1 MECLNY
7 RFFVFVCYLE
17 LTQIHSSIMI
27 SKLKKLSAG
36 FSLTGLIGH
45 GDNINMQGAKNKKK
59 KYPKFLD
66 KTFALI
72 DAVIN
77 FILKRESNNVNEVLK
92 VTWGPL
98 FFGLVVILIFF
109 GIGGIWSAIAPIDGA
124 VHASGEVI
132 VSSNRKI
139 VQHLGGG
146 IISKILVKE
155 GQAVKKD
162 EPLVL
167 LSDVNEKANL
177 SIIKEKLLSF
187 LATEARLL
195 AIRVDLDTLEFPD
208 EVKKLSHDEL
218 VNKVIKNQV
227 KLFNSQRKSMLGK
240 TDILQQRIKQ
250 LNDEL
255 AGLNFQLNAAH
266 KQYDLITEELETKR
280 QLLDSGHISKPHI
293 LALEKQFAEIEGR
306 VGHYRSAISQV
317 QQKIGENEL
326 EIINVRND
334 SQERANAELKEVSTS
349 IADLKERL
357 MVAEDSLART
367 IIKSPQDG
375 IVTDIRYH
383 TEGGVIQSGVPIMS
397 VVPSDDDLI
406 IDAKIQT
413 RNIEEILSAQKK
425 DSNIVSID
433 GLEGLKVKVRLSAY
447 SARRL
452 SLINGI
458 VSNISPDALDD
469 PRLGRYYSV
478 RVVIPKPELAQFKNV
493 YLYPGMP
500 AEVYIVT
507 QSRTLLS
514 FLFTPIIATVDRSF
528 IER

>member
-1 MECLNY
+1 M
-7 RFFVFVCYLE
+7 V
-17 LTQIHSSIMI
+17 
-27 SKLKKLSAG
+27 SKLKTE
-36 FSLTGLIGH
+36 FSLTSSLGRS
-45 GDNINMQGAKNKKK
+45 DNINMQGKKK
-59 KYPKFLD
+59 KHSKFLD
-66 KTFALI
+66 RTFEFI
-72 DAVIN
+72 DTIIS
-77 FILKRESNNVNEVLK
+77 FILKRESNNVNEVLR

-98 FFGLVVILIFF
+98 FFGLMIILIFF
-109 GIGGIWSAIAPIDGA
+109 GIGGIWSVVAPIDGA

-132 VSSNRKI
+132 VSTSRKI

-146 IISKILVKE
+146 IISKILVTE

-187 LATEARLL
+187 LATEARLM
-195 AIRVDLDTLEFPD
+195 AIRGDLDILEFSD
-208 EVKKLSHDEL
+208 EMKKLSSEEV
-218 VNKVIKNQV
+218 VNKVIKNQI
-227 KLFNSQRKSMLGK
+227 KLFNSQRKSILGK
-240 TDILQQRIKQ
+240 ISILEQRIKQ
-250 LNDEL
+250 LSDEL
-255 AGLNFQLNAAH
+255 TGLDFQLDAAN
-266 KQYDLITEELETKR
+266 KQRNLISEELEMKR
-280 QLLDSGHISKPHI
+280 QLLESGHIGRPHI
-293 LALEKQFAEIEGR
+293 LALEKQFAEVEGR
-306 VGHYRSAISQV
+306 VGHYQSAISQV
-317 QQKIGENEL
+317 QQKIGENKL
-326 EIINVRND
+326 EIINVQND
-334 SQERANAELKEVSTS
+334 YQERSNVELKEINTS
-349 IADLKERL
+349 ISDLKERL

-367 IIKSPQDG
+367 VIKSPQDG

-397 VVPSDDDLI
+397 VVPSDDDLV

-413 RNIEEILSAQKK
+413 RNIEEILSAQRK
-425 DSNIVSID
+425 DSNMVSVD

-458 VSNISPDALDD
+458 VSHISPDALDD
-469 PRLGRYYSV
+469 PRLGRYYSI
-478 RVVIPKPELAQFKNV
+478 RVVIPKSELAHFKNV

-514 FLFTPIIATVDRSF
+514 FLFTPIIATFDRSF

>member
-1 MECLNY
+1 
-7 RFFVFVCYLE
+7 
-17 LTQIHSSIMI
+17 MI
-27 SKLKKLSAG
+27 NKLKKLKAG
-36 FSLTGLIGH
+36 FSLTGLLGH
-45 GDNINMQGAKNKKK
+45 SDDINMQGMKGKKK

-66 KTFALI
+66 KTFACL
-72 DAVIN
+72 DAIIS
-77 FILKRESNNVNEVLK
+77 FILKRESNNVNEVLS

-98 FFGLVVILIFF
+98 FFGLVVLLIFF
-109 GIGGIWSAIAPIDGA
+109 GIGGIWSVVAPIDGA
-124 VHASGEVI
+124 VHASGEVV

-146 IISKILVKE
+146 IINKILVKE
-155 GQAVKKD
+155 SQAVKKD

-167 LSDVNEKANL
+167 LSDLNEKANL

-187 LATEARLL
+187 LATEARLI
-195 AIRVDLDTLEFPD
+195 AIRGDVEMVEFSDEMKKLFDD
-208 EVKKLSHDEL
+208 EVVD
-218 VNKVIKNQV
+218 KVTKNQI
-227 KLFNSQRKSMLGK
+227 KLFDSQRKSTLGK

-250 LNDEL
+250 LHDEL
-255 AGLNFQLNAAH
+255 AGLNSQLDAAH
-266 KQYDLITEELETKR
+266 KQYDLISEELETKR
-280 QLLDSGHISKPHI
+280 QLLDSGHIGRPHI
-293 LALEKQFAEIEGR
+293 VALEKQFAEIEGR
-306 VGHYRSAISQV
+306 VGHYRAAVSQV
-317 QQKIGENEL
+317 QQRIGENKL
-326 EIINVRND
+326 EIINIKND
-334 SQERANAELKEVSTS
+334 YQERANAELKEVSTS
-349 IADLKERL
+349 IGDLKERL
-357 MVAEDSLART
+357 MVAQDSLSRT
-367 IIKSPQDG
+367 VIKSPQDG

-458 VSNISPDALDD
+458 VSYISPDALDD

>member
-1 MECLNY
+1 
-7 RFFVFVCYLE
+7 
-17 LTQIHSSIMI
+17 MI
-27 SKLKKLSAG
+27 SKLKKFRAR
-36 FSLTGLIGH
+36 FSLTSLLDH
-45 GDNINMQGAKNKKK
+45 GYNINMQGTKNKKK

-66 KTFALI
+66 KTFTTI
-72 DAVIN
+72 DAIIS
-77 FILKRESNNVNEVLK
+77 FILRRESNNLNEILN

-139 VQHLGGG
+139 VQHFGGG

-167 LSDVNEKANL
+167 LNDVNEKANL

-187 LATEARLL
+187 LATEARLN
-195 AIRVDLDTLEFPD
+195 AIRGDLDVLEFSD
-208 EVKKLSHDEL
+208 DMKKLSSDEV
-218 VNKVIKNQV
+218 VNKVIKNQIR
-227 KLFNSQRKSMLGK
+227 LFNSQRKSILGK
-240 TDILQQRIKQ
+240 TNILEQRIKQ

-255 AGLNFQLNAAH
+255 AGLNSQLDAAN
-266 KQYDLITEELETKR
+266 KQYDLISEELDTKR
-280 QLLDSGHISKPHI
+280 QLLDSGHIGKPHI

-306 VGHYRSAISQV
+306 VGHYHATISQV
-317 QQKIGENEL
+317 QQRIGENEL
-326 EIINVRND
+326 EIINIEND
-334 SQERANAELKEVSTS
+334 YQERANAELKEVSTS
-349 IADLKERL
+349 IGGLKERL
-357 MVAEDSLART
+357 MVAGDSLART
-367 IIKSPQDG
+367 VIKSPQDG
-375 IVTDIRYH
+375 VVTDIRYH

-397 VVPSDDDLI
+397 VVPSNDDLV

-413 RNIEEILSAQKK
+413 RNIEEILSAQRK

-458 VSNISPDALDD
+458 VSHISPDAFDD

-478 RVVIPKPELAQFKNV
+478 RVVIPKLELAQFKNV

>member
-1 MECLNY
+1 
-7 RFFVFVCYLE
+7 
-17 LTQIHSSIMI
+17 MI

-36 FSLTGLIGH
+36 FSLTSLLGH
-45 GDNINMQGAKNKKK
+45 SDNINIQETKNKKK
-59 KYPKFLD
+59 KYQKFLD

-72 DAVIN
+72 DAMVN
-77 FILKRESNNVNEVLK
+77 FILKREGNNVNEVLR

-98 FFGLVVILIFF
+98 FFSLIVIFIFF

-124 VHASGEVI
+124 VHGSGEVI
-132 VSSNRKI
+132 VSSNKKI

-167 LSDVNEKANL
+167 LNDVNEKANL
-177 SIIKEKLLSF
+177 SIIKEKLLSL
-187 LATEARLL
+187 LATEARLI
-195 AIRVDLDTLEFPD
+195 AIRGGLDTIEFLD
-208 EVKKLSHDEL
+208 EVKELSYGNL
-218 VNKVIKNQV
+218 ASKVMKNQIRLFDSQHKSILV
-227 KLFNSQRKSMLGK
+227 KI
-240 TDILQQRIKQ
+240 DILQQRIRQ
-250 LNDEL
+250 LHDEL
-255 AGLNFQLNAAH
+255 IGLNSQLDATL
-266 KQYDLITEELETKR
+266 KQYNLISEELEIKK
-280 QLLDSGHISKPHI
+280 QLFSDGYIDKPQI
-293 LALEKQFAEIEGR
+293 LTLKKQFAEIEGR
-306 VGHYRSAISQV
+306 IGHYRASISQV

-326 EIINVRND
+326 EIINVKND
-334 SQERANAELKEVSTS
+334 AQERANIELKEVSTFIS
-349 IADLKERL
+349 DLRERL
-357 MVAEDSLART
+357 IVAEDALSRT
-367 IIKSPQDG
+367 IIRSPQNG

-383 TEGGVIQSGVPIMS
+383 TEGGVIQSGVLIMS
-397 VVPSDDDLI
+397 VVPSNDDLI
-406 IDAKIQT
+406 IDAKIKN

-433 GLEGLKVKVRLSAY
+433 ELEGLKVKVRLSAY

-458 VSNISPDALDD
+458 VSHISPDALDD

-478 RVVIPKPELAQFKNV
+478 RVVIPKSELAQFKNV

-514 FLFTPIIATVDRSF
+514 FLFTPIIAIVDRSF

>member
-1 MECLNY
+1 M
-7 RFFVFVCYLE
+7 
-17 LTQIHSSIMI
+17 

-36 FSLTGLIGH
+36 LSLTGLIGS
-45 GDNINMQGAKNKKK
+45 DDIDMQRAGNRKK
-59 KYPKFLD
+59 KYQFLD
-66 KTFALI
+66 KTFAWI
-72 DAVIN
+72 DAMIN
-77 FILKRESNNVNEVLK
+77 FIFKRESNNVNEVLK

-98 FFGLVVILIFF
+98 FFGLVVIFIFF

-187 LATEARLL
+187 LATEARLI
-195 AIRVDLDTLEFPD
+195 AIRGDLDTLEFSD
-208 EVKKLSHDEL
+208 EVKRLSNDEL
-218 VNKVIKNQV
+218 VNKAIKNQV
-227 KLFNSQRKSMLGK
+227 ELFNSQRKSILGK

-293 LALEKQFAEIEGR
+293 LALEKQFADIEGR

-326 EIINVRND
+326 EIINVKND
-334 SQERANAELKEVSTS
+334 AQERANAELKEVNTS

-357 MVAEDSLART
+357 MVSEDSLART

-397 VVPSDDDLI
+397 IVPSDDDLI
-406 IDAKIQT
+406 IDAKVLT
-413 RNIEEILSAQKK
+413 RNIEEILSAKKK

-458 VSNISPDALDD
+458 VNHISPDVLDD
-469 PRLGRYYSV
+469 PRMGRYYSV
-478 RVVIPKPELAQFKNV
+478 RVVIPKSELAQFKNV

-500 AEVYIVT
+500 VEVYIVT

-514 FLFTPIIATVDRSF
+514 FLFTPIIATFDRSF

>member
-1 MECLNY
+1 
-7 RFFVFVCYLE
+7 
-17 LTQIHSSIMI
+17 
-27 SKLKKLSAG
+27 
-36 FSLTGLIGH
+36 
-45 GDNINMQGAKNKKK
+45 
-59 KYPKFLD
+59 
-66 KTFALI
+66 
-72 DAVIN
+72 
-77 FILKRESNNVNEVLK
+77 
-92 VTWGPL
+92 
-98 FFGLVVILIFF
+98 
-109 GIGGIWSAIAPIDGA
+109 
-124 VHASGEVI
+124 
-132 VSSNRKI
+132 
-139 VQHLGGG
+139 
-146 IISKILVKE
+146 
-155 GQAVKKD
+155 
-162 EPLVL
+162 
-167 LSDVNEKANL
+167 
-177 SIIKEKLLSF
+177 
-187 LATEARLL
+187 
-195 AIRVDLDTLEFPD
+195 
-208 EVKKLSHDEL
+208 
-218 VNKVIKNQV
+218 
-227 KLFNSQRKSMLGK
+227 
-240 TDILQQRIKQ
+240 
-250 LNDEL
+250 
-255 AGLNFQLNAAH
+255 LNAAH

>member
-1 MECLNY
+1 MA
-7 RFFVFVCYLE
+7 RV
-17 LTQIHSSIMI
+17 
-27 SKLKKLSAG
+27 G
-36 FSLTGLIGH
+36 FSLTSLLGH
-45 GDNINMQGAKNKKK
+45 SNNINMQKSKRKKHSK
-59 KYPKFLD
+59 LLD
-66 KTFALI
+66 KALGCI
-72 DAVIN
+72 DKVTN
-77 FILKRESNNVNEVLK
+77 FILKREGKHTNEVLR

-98 FFGLVVILIFF
+98 FFGLIVIFIFF
-109 GIGGIWSAIAPIDGA
+109 GIGGIWSVVAPIDGA

-167 LSDVNEKANL
+167 LNDVNEKANL

-187 LATEARLL
+187 LATEARLI
-195 AIRVDLDTLEFPD
+195 AIRGNLPTLELSD
-208 EVKKLSHDEL
+208 EIKQLSSKEI
-218 VNKVIKNQV
+218 VNKVMKNQI
-227 KLFNSQRKSMLGK
+227 KLFNSQRKSVLGK
-240 TDILQQRIKQ
+240 IGILQQRIKQ

-255 AGLNFQLNAAH
+255 VGLSSQLEAAD
-266 KQYDLITEELETKR
+266 KQSTLINEELEMKR
-280 QLLDSGHISKPHI
+280 QLLEGGHIGRPHI
-293 LALEKQFAEIEGR
+293 LILEKQFAEIEGR
-306 VGHYRSAISQV
+306 VGHLRSAISQV

-326 EIINVRND
+326 EIINTKND
-334 SQERANAELKEVSTS
+334 YQERANAELKEVSTS

-357 MVAEDSLART
+357 MVAEDGLART
-367 IIKSPQDG
+367 VIKSPQDG
-375 IVTDIRYH
+375 VVTDIKYH

-397 VVPSDDDLI
+397 VVPSDDDLVI
-406 IDAKIQT
+406 NAKIQT
-413 RNIEEILSAQKK
+413 RNIEEILSAQKTSK
-425 DSNIVSID
+425 NIISAG
-433 GLEGLKVKVRLSAY
+433 GLKGLKVKVRLSAY

-452 SLINGI
+452 GLINGI
-458 VSNISPDALDD
+458 VSHISPDALDD

-478 RVVIPKPELAQFKNV
+478 RVVIPQQEIEQFKNV

-507 QSRTLLS
+507 QSRTFFS
-514 FLFTPIIATVDRSF
+514 ILFTPIIAAFDKSF

>member
-1 MECLNY
+1 
-7 RFFVFVCYLE
+7 
-17 LTQIHSSIMI
+17 MI
-27 SKLKKLSAG
+27 SKLKKLNAG
-36 FSLTGLIGH
+36 FSLTGLLGH
-45 GDNINMQGAKNKKK
+45 SDNINMQGTKGKKK
-59 KYPKFLD
+59 KYSKFLD
-66 KTFALI
+66 KTFTYI
-72 DAVIN
+72 DSAIS
-77 FILKRESNNVNEVLK
+77 FILRRESNNVNEVLS

-98 FFGLVVILIFF
+98 SFGLIVILIFF
-109 GIGGIWSAIAPIDGA
+109 GIGGVWSAIAPIDGA
-124 VHASGEVI
+124 VHATGEVV

-146 IISKILVKE
+146 IINKILVKE
-155 GQAVKKD
+155 SQSVKKD

-187 LATEARLL
+187 LATEARLI
-195 AIRVDLDTLEFPD
+195 AIRGDVEIVEFSD
-208 EVKKLSHDEL
+208 DMKKLFDYEVVS
-218 VNKVIKNQV
+218 KVIKNQI
-227 KLFNSQRKSMLGK
+227 KLFNSQRKSILGK

-255 AGLNFQLNAAH
+255 MGLNSQLDAAR
-266 KQYDLITEELETKR
+266 KQYNLISEELETKK
-280 QLLDSGHISKPHI
+280 QLLESGHIGKPHI

-306 VGHYRSAISQV
+306 VGHYRAAISQV

-326 EIINVRND
+326 EIINIKND
-334 SQERANAELKEVSTS
+334 YQERANAELKEVSTS
-349 IADLKERL
+349 ISDLKERL

-375 IVTDIRYH
+375 IVTDIKYH
-383 TEGGVIQSGVPIMS
+383 TEGGVIQSGMPIMS

-458 VSNISPDALDD
+458 VSYISPDALDD

-514 FLFTPIIATVDRSF
+514 FLFTPIMATIDRSF

>member
-1 MECLNY
+1 M
-7 RFFVFVCYLE
+7 
-17 LTQIHSSIMI
+17 T
-27 SKLKKLSAG
+27 SKIKKLG
-36 FSLTGLIGH
+36 GNKFSLTGLL
-45 GDNINMQGAKNKKK
+45 DNSNNSGMQGEYKKK
-59 KYPKFLD
+59 KKNSKFLD
-66 KTFALI
+66 RTLAWI
-72 DAVIN
+72 DAIIS
-77 FILKRESNNVNEVLK
+77 FILKRESNNVNEVLR

-98 FFGLVVILIFF
+98 FFGLIVILIFF
-109 GIGGIWSAIAPIDGA
+109 GIGGIWSAVAPIDGA

-146 IISKILVKE
+146 IISKILVKD

-167 LSDVNEKANL
+167 LSDVSEKANL
-177 SIIKEKLLSF
+177 SIIKEKLLSY

-195 AIRVDLDTLEFPD
+195 AIRGGLDTLEFSD
-208 EVKKLSHDEL
+208 EIKTLSSEEL

-227 KLFNSQRKSMLGK
+227 KLFSSQRKSILGK

-255 AGLNFQLNAAH
+255 VGLNSQLDAAH
-266 KQYDLITEELETKR
+266 KQYDLVTEELESKR
-280 QLLDSGHISKPHI
+280 QLLVSGHIGKPHI

-306 VGHYRSAISQV
+306 VGHYRAAISQV
-317 QQKIGENEL
+317 QQRVGENEL

-349 IADLKERL
+349 IADLRERF

-367 IIKSPQDG
+367 VIKSPQDG

-406 IDAKIQT
+406 IDAKIHT
-413 RNIEEILSAQKK
+413 RNIEEIITAQKK
-425 DSNIVSID
+425 DSNIVSVD

-458 VSNISPDALDD
+458 VSHISPDALDD
-469 PRLGRYYSV
+469 QRLGRYYSV
-478 RVVIPKPELAQFKNV
+478 RVVIPQSELAQFKNV

-514 FLFTPIIATVDRSF
+514 FLFTPIIAIVDRSF

>member
-1 MECLNY
+1 M
-7 RFFVFVCYLE
+7 
-17 LTQIHSSIMI
+17 
-27 SKLKKLSAG
+27 SKSKAV
-36 FSLTGLIGH
+36 FSLTNIFNYK
-45 GDNINMQGAKNKKK
+45 DNMNTQEKKTKKK
-59 KYPKFLD
+59 SKKFLD

-72 DAVIN
+72 DSIIS
-77 FILKRESNNVNEVLK
+77 FILKRESNNVNEVLRI
-92 VTWGPL
+92 TWGPM
-98 FFGLVVILIFF
+98 FFGLMVILVFF
-109 GIGGIWSAIAPIDGA
+109 GIGGIWSIVAPIDGA

-146 IISKILVKE
+146 IINKILVTE
-155 GQAVKKD
+155 GQAVRKD
-162 EPLVL
+162 DHLVL
-167 LSDVNEKANL
+167 LSDVSEKANL

-187 LATEARLL
+187 LATEARLIS
-195 AIRVDLDTLEFPD
+195 IRGDLDILEFSD
-208 EVKKLSHDEL
+208 EIKKLSSNEV
-218 VNKVIKNQV
+218 VNKVIKNQI
-227 KLFNSQRKSMLGK
+227 KLFNSQKKSILGK
-240 TDILQQRIKQ
+240 TGILQQRIKQ
-250 LNDEL
+250 LDDEL
-255 AGLNFQLNAAH
+255 KGLNFQLEAANKH
-266 KQYDLITEELETKR
+266 YNLITEELEMKR
-280 QLLDSGHISKPHI
+280 QLLDSGHIGRPHI
-293 LALEKQFAEIEGR
+293 LALEKQFAEVEGR

-326 EIINVRND
+326 EIINIRND
-334 SQERANAELKEVSTS
+334 YQEKANAELKETNTAIS
-349 IADLKERL
+349 DLKERL
-357 MVAEDSLART
+357 MVAEDSLERT

-397 VVPSDDDLI
+397 VVPSDDDLV
-406 IDAKIQT
+406 IDTKVQT
-413 RNIEEILSAQKK
+413 KNIEEIISAKK
-425 DSNIVSID
+425 KSSNMVSVD

-458 VSNISPDALDD
+458 VTRVSPDALDD
-469 PRLGRYYSV
+469 PRLGRYYSL
-478 RVVIPKPELAQFKNV
+478 RVVIPKSELANFKNV

-514 FLFTPIIATVDRSF
+514 FLFTPIIATLDRSF